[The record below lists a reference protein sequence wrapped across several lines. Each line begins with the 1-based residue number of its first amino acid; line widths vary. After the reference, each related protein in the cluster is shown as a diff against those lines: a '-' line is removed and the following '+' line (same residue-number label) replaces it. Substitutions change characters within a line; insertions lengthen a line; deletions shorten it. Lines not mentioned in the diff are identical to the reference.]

1 MMTQA
6 VEMYTKTR
14 VMNYKPDSIVL
25 SYCNAHGAWHRKKIE
40 PDIMG
45 TCLNPVESYI
55 YIGVIINQ

>member
-1 MMTQA
+1 
-6 VEMYTKTR
+6 MYTKTR